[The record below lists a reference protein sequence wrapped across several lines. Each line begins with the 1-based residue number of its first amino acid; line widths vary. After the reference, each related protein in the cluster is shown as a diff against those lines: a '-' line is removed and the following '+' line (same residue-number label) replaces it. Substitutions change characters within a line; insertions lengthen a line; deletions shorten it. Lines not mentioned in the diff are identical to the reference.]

1 MSSPFSKPNLRA
13 FFAEFCATALFV
25 FFGAGSVTAA
35 VAAAGPQVQPV
46 NYALSFGF
54 AITILA
60 FAIGDVSGA
69 HINPAVTV
77 ALAVT
82 KNIDPVKAVL
92 YVISQCTGGLVGG
105 GLLRLAVGKDAYR
118 SGIGLSSIVNPGG
131 GLLFEFMGTTILIF
145 VVFNVA
151 VWSAGVTAN
160 DFGGTLRPAPRTP
173 CTDPSAFSAW

>member
-1 MSSPFSKPNLRA
+1 MPSPFSKPNLRA

-35 VAAAGPQVQPV
+35 VAAAGSEVQPV

-82 KNIDPVKAVL
+82 KNIEPVKAVL

-118 SGIGLSSIVNPGG
+118 SGIGLSSIINSGG

-151 VWSAGVTAN
+151 VWSAGVAAN
-160 DFGGTLRPAPRTP
+160 DFGGTRRPEPRTP
-173 CTDPSAFSAW
+173 CTGPSISSAR